1 MLKSYLKSVVIKAHH
16 NPLQIVR
23 AGFVA
28 LFVSFLLLT
37 LLSCDDIINQISTNG
52 CEDTDSVG
60 VWKFL
65 GLENETVTAIAV
77 HPQKPSIIYAGT
89 AKDFSAGIPGRL
101 YKSTDCGKS
110 WNVIMEVADYSFT
123 QILFDPHNSN
133 TIYALPQMLLKST
146 DGGITWADISSGIT
160 INWETRV
167 AEIAI
172 DRKNSNI
179 IYAGTGGFFG
189 GTLYKSTN
197 GGLSWQNL
205 YRNEDETPG
214 LRNGVIS
221 LAIDPNNSNIIYA
234 ETADVGVLLKS
245 SDAGYSWAVTG
256 LGETGQLIRSITI
269 DNNSTQTIYAAISH
283 SGFFRSLNAGNS
295 WQPFNEGLGDSAH
308 AIKLIQNTINSDL
321 FGLASSKDTT
331 GTFVAGLYGKK
342 MSNPIW
348 NKISIAN
355 TITDSNSDI
364 YISDDGKNL
373 YFGTYKGV
381 YKIKLPGIISL
392 FCCQ

>member
-1 MLKSYLKSVVIKAHH
+1 MLKSYLKSVVIKANH
-16 NPLQIVR
+16 NRLKTVSAR
-23 AGFVA
+23 FV
-28 LFVSFLLLT
+28 LILMSFLILT
-37 LLSCDDIINQISTNG
+37 LLSCDDTINQISTNG
-52 CEDTDSVG
+52 CEETDSIG

-77 HPQKPSIIYAGT
+77 HPQKPNIIFAGT
-89 AKDFSAGIPGRL
+89 GKDFSAGVPGRL
-101 YKSTDCGKS
+101 YRSDDCGKS
-110 WNVIMEVADYSFT
+110 WQVLFEGIGYSQSVSQVI
-123 QILFDPHNSN
+123 FDPNNSN
-133 TIYALPQMLLKST
+133 IVYAIPHPLLKSI
-146 DGGITWADISSGIT
+146 DGGNTWKEVSNGIRLD
-160 INWETRV
+160 WETRILQ
-167 AEIAI
+167 IAF
-172 DRKNSNI
+172 DPTNSNI
-179 IYAGTGGFFG
+179 IYAGTTGFFG
-189 GTLYKSTN
+189 GSLYKSTN

-205 YRNEDETPG
+205 YRNEDETPS

-234 ETADVGVLLKS
+234 GTADVGVLLKS

-283 SGFFRSLNAGNS
+283 SGFFRSLDAGNS
-295 WQPFNEGLGDSAH
+295 WQSFNEGLGDSAH

-381 YKIKLPGIISL
+381 YKIKLH
-392 FCCQ
+392 